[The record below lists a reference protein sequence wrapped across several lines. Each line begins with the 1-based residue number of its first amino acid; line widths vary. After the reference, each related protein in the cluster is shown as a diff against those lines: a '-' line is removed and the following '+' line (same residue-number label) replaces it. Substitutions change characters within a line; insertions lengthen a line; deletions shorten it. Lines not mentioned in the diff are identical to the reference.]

1 MDPGNGDII
10 LRMEIG
16 FPANG
21 RTINARELEKI
32 LFDFVPEC
40 VKASLFY
47 KNMDAKRLRSIVDL
61 AEDQQ
66 YIREMLPKMGLC
78 AFVADGSILPRES
91 GISPRPMKGG
101 D

>member
-1 MDPGNGDII
+1 
-10 LRMEIG
+10 MEIG

-47 KNMDAKRLRSIVDL
+47 KNLDAKRLRRIVDL
-61 AEDQQ
+61 AEDQE
-66 YIREMLPKMGLC
+66 YIRKELPKLGLC
-78 AFVADGSILPRES
+78 AFVANGSVLPRNLES
-91 GISPRPMKGG
+91 HPGRCVTESPSSLRRNRK
-101 D
+101 

>member
-1 MDPGNGDII
+1 MIAVSRCGQEVLERTACRLDPNSGDII

-32 LFDFVPEC
+32 LFQFVPEC

-47 KNMDAKRLRSIVDL
+47 KNADAARLRKIIDL
-61 AEDQQ
+61 AEDQ
-66 YIREMLPKMGLC
+66 R
-78 AFVADGSILPRES
+78 
-91 GISPRPMKGG
+91 
-101 D
+101 